1 MSPSGDPTLLAGIL
15 YYCQEGYFR
24 HVQNAAIEGL
34 EKSPN
39 DAVLQFFKAYG
50 LLREERIRDAI
61 GELENIRNRPDVS
74 LCSIMALIYAHKRC
88 ETVDREAVL
97 DLERELKETR
107 KAAGEKALYYAA
119 LFLWLLGRQDKARE
133 YADRMLKLSK
143 GSREGYVLRGWLEL
157 CPEQPAAGKK
167 AIKLLDQGV
176 QDAKDAF
183 GLLGKVSY
191 FMLQQN
197 YAGALEVVNQMTAS
211 FSHFIP
217 ALVLRMKLFL
227 AQQDWEQAVEAGHRI
242 LEKDLSN
249 LDARQLLAVHALARE
264 GSGSSTIDH
273 VRNLIKALETREPQ
287 NPNLHLKKI
296 RVVSRL
302 SGRNPMILQ
311 HISGLMERTFLM
323 APSEALFATE
333 LAYQLLIQG
342 KVKEA
347 SQWYTEAMKLDE
359 SSLTALTGII
369 RCQVLEG
376 RLEEAEQQLEFL
388 QEVQQSSGKCKVLL
402 YLQAVLASRGQKSE
416 QSTTMLLEEAAE
428 LHFSCLRGLP
438 LGMEYLERL
447 NPLFLADLVKE
458 LLAFCPKQP
467 RPPGQIVSPLLKQAA
482 LILSP
487 VIQVAP
493 ALLEPLYLMAQVN
506 YLSGE
511 LDTAQSTLQRCID
524 MHHTSPD
531 AHLLMAQVYLA
542 QGNSKMCSHLL
553 ELGVSHNFQVRDQPL
568 YHLIKA
574 RALNQKGDYPEAI
587 KTLKMVLKLP
597 GLKKGEGRKVHR
609 TAMPPSERVSV
620 LLELVEALRLNG
632 ELHEATK
639 VMQDTINEFSGTPEE
654 IRVTIA
660 NVDLALS
667 KGQVDLAVSMLRGVT
682 PDQPCYT
689 EAKEKMARIYLQT
702 RKDPRLFIGC
712 YRDLCD
718 HLPGPHSSL
727 LLGDAFMTIQE
738 PEKALEVYDQAY
750 RKNPHDASLISRIG
764 QAYVKTHQYGK
775 AISYYE
781 AAQKMSGQESLRWD
795 LAQLLLKLRK
805 FSKAEKVLQQ
815 ALEHDSAND
824 VPSMMNDVKCLLLL
838 AQVYKGNKNEAVL
851 GTLDKALDLQT
862 RVLKRLPLEQ
872 AEMIP
877 AQKRRAAE
885 LWGLAGEQ
893 LAARGD
899 LAKAAQRF
907 REALALCPG
916 DQRVM
921 LQQAQLC
928 LLQGDLDACEH
939 QCSALLQEDRDN
951 GAAAVLLADLMF
963 RKQKY
968 TAAVSLYRRVLERE
982 PDKFCVLNKLIDLL
996 RRSGKMDEAPAFF
1009 ELVER
1014 PSNHLSL
1021 EPGYNYCKGVYYW
1034 RVGRPNEALRSL
1046 NKARR
1051 DSTWGLGATSLMV
1064 QICLNP
1070 DNEVVGGEVFEKMG
1084 EEASY
1089 SAEESLQLG
1098 VRTAERLLR
1107 EFCPRT
1113 EDEHTQLK
1121 MLQGACLLV
1130 SRDKPSLE
1138 QALSTFIQVAQAER
1152 DNASAIL
1159 AVAQA
1164 YMILKQVPKARTQ
1177 LKRLAKVPWNLR
1189 DAESLEQAWILL
1201 ADVCCLRGKF
1211 DVASELLRRCL
1222 QYNQS
1227 CSKAYEYLGF
1237 VMEKEQAYKDAAVNY
1252 ELAWKYSNGANPVI
1266 GYKLA
1271 FNYLKDRR
1279 YVEAIEVC
1287 HKVLSEFPHYPRIK
1301 EEILEKAQGALKP

>member
-458 LLAFCPKQP
+458 LLAFCPK
-467 RPPGQIVSPLLKQAA
+467 
-482 LILSP
+482 
-487 VIQVAP
+487 
-493 ALLEPLYLMAQVN
+493 
-506 YLSGE
+506 
-511 LDTAQSTLQRCID
+511 
-524 MHHTSPD
+524 
-531 AHLLMAQVYLA
+531 
-542 QGNSKMCSHLL
+542 
-553 ELGVSHNFQVRDQPL
+553 QVRDQPL

-1021 EPGYNYCKGVYYW
+1021 EPGYNYCKGVYYCR